1 MSSIDKR
8 TPQAVNYAK
17 LPNPGPFL
25 ARIVNNADPMKM
37 GSLEVE
43 LLRPVGNHKDAGQ
56 QLFTVKYLSP
66 FYGVTGIDHN
76 GTNSGDFNDTQK
88 SYGFWAV
95 PPDVGVI
102 VMVIFVE
109 ADPGQG
115 FWMGC
120 VQDTYMNHM
129 IPGIAASHYSQ
140 PQSRDQDDT
149 QWKGMASTKEL
160 YGSFCLPVGEIN
172 RAEFKKSENAPTP
185 NPDVDVNKKPVH
197 PIAKWLYEQGNLHDP
212 VRGVY
217 SSSARRESPSNVYG
231 WSTPGPRDKRQG
243 AKKGKIGRREGKIDT
258 FVSRM
263 GGFCIV
269 MDDGDERFLRKT
281 RPWEGPSDYADI
293 EKGEQGLVDWPR
305 DEAFRIRTRKGAQ
318 ILLHCS
324 EDLIFITNSRGTA
337 WMEFTSRGAINIHA
351 AEGVHFGTDADISMS
366 AGRDIIQS
374 SQRDIVS
381 NAAATHSV
389 EAGNR
394 ISMASDTHIHMAA
407 KQGDIGMAG
416 QSIAVQGD
424 NNLHLSATNIQ
435 YNGANHE
442 MSVGQNFHQTISG
455 NYELRAANMFLT
467 ADNEFHGMA
476 GTNMLMRGRA
486 VDMSSANTFVVNAGT
501 GGVFQAGEAMQVSG
515 GTMTSIAAENGP
527 VALGAGGSGGTINF
541 TGKKGM
547 LFNTDSFGVKGSTV
561 ALQGKEIHLN
571 GSTQVADASVP
582 LAVHNFREPV
592 EANWVGGISPPYSAM
607 GGDTTYIQTAKFAN
621 KSLSFPPA
629 PTKTHVSRSVQ
640 DSAEN
645 QNPEKYNMHVND
657 RLNPVNASP
666 NSDDPGSYTQDSNQV
681 ADPASFGNN
690 NGDSQEECPVNYGGG
705 GVPGDHA
712 GWASLR
718 SGRDA
723 AHELDQ
729 SYDGSPTDQ
738 YGGSVRVSGAWT
750 KDQEF
755 IQKAGQVAGT
765 IGITRNELLGIIF
778 LESGCNPQA
787 GKVGGHVGLLQFS
800 AASATE
806 VGTSQGALKSM
817 NRVQQMEYVQRY
829 FQKKASQF
837 GKPDGVGAAYMLVA
851 LPAWSN
857 RPYTQPLASGN
868 PGDKYYSYWKA
879 NPAWRDS
886 QLPGQPITKRGIEAA
901 VKKRVRGVE
910 AALGGGSSGSTG
922 PASSPTTPSSS
933 AASQVGISQT
943 PGPQWPVTAA
953 GTNPR

>member
-1 MSSIDKR
+1 MSSVDKR
-8 TPQAVNYAK
+8 TPQSVNYAK

-56 QLFTVKYLSP
+56 QLFTVRYLSP

-76 GTNSGDFNDTQK
+76 GTNANDFNDTQK

-140 PQSRDQDDT
+140 PQSRDHDDT
-149 QWKGMASTKEL
+149 QWKSLASTMEL
-160 YGSFCLPVGEIN
+160 YGSMCLPVGEIN
-172 RAEFKKSENAPTP
+172 RKEFKSSDKAPNP
-185 NPDVDVNKKPVH
+185 NPDVDVNRKPVH
-197 PIAKWLYEQGNLHDP
+197 PIAKWLYLQGNLHDP
-212 VRGVY
+212 VRGIY

-281 RPWEGPSDYADI
+281 RPWEGPSDYADV

-318 ILLHCS
+318 ILMHCS

-407 KQGDIGMAG
+407 KQGDVGVAG
-416 QSIAVQGD
+416 KSIAIEGTHNVNLAA
-424 NNLHLSATNIQ
+424 NNIGYH
-435 YNGANHE
+435 GANHE
-442 MSVGQNFHQTISG
+442 MHVGQNYHLTVDGS
-455 NYELRAANMFLT
+455 YEVRATNMFFT
-467 ADNEFHGMA
+467 ADSEMHQMA
-476 GTNMLMRGRA
+476 GTNFIARGRA
-486 VDMSSANTFVVNAGT
+486 VDLSSQNTFVVNGGT
-501 GGVFQAGEAMQVSG
+501 GTVVQSG
-515 GTMTSIAAENGP
+515 GPTQISGKTLLSMAAEDGP
-527 VALGAGGSGGTINF
+527 LAMGAGGGNGVMNFSAKSGV
-541 TGKKGM
+541 
-547 LFNTDSFGVKGSTV
+547 LYNTSNFGVKGANV
-561 ALQGKEIHLN
+561 AIQADRIDLN
-571 GSTQVADASVP
+571 GVEVAEAKVP
-582 LAVHNFREPV
+582 MAVHNYREPV
-592 EANWVGGISPPYSAM
+592 EANEAGVNTVRFGGI
-607 GGDTTYIQTAKFAN
+607 GGDTSYIQAHNFAKKA
-621 KSLSFPPA
+621 FPHNPA
-629 PTKTHVSRSVQ
+629 KVHPNRSVQ
-640 DSAEN
+640 ETAEN
-645 QNPEKYNMHVND
+645 QNPEAFNSAAND
-657 RLNPVNASP
+657 RLNPVSQSP
-666 NSDDPGSYTQDSNQV
+666 NTDDPGTFTQDSNQV
-681 ADPASFGNN
+681 ADGANFGGNN
-690 NGDSQEECPVNYGGG
+690 GSRNSQEECPVNYGGSG
-705 GVPGDHA
+705 APGDHA

-718 SGRDA
+718 SGRDG
-723 AHELDQ
+723 AHDLDQ
-729 SYDGSPTDQ
+729 SYDGSPSDEF
-738 YGGSVRVSGAWT
+738 GGSARVSGSWT
-750 KDQEF
+750 KDQAF
-755 IQKAGQVAGT
+755 LQKSAEVASG
-765 IGITRNELLGIIF
+765 IGITRNELLGIMF
-778 LESGCNPQA
+778 LESSCNPQA
-787 GKVGGHVGLLQFS
+787 GKVGGHVGLIQFS
-800 AASATE
+800 AASAAA
-806 VGTSQGALKSM
+806 VGTTQGALKNM
-817 NRVQQMEYVQRY
+817 DRVQQLEYVKKY
-829 FQKKASQF
+829 FAQYGRATS
-837 GKPDGVGAAYMLVA
+837 VGQAYAMVA
-851 LPAWSN
+851 LPAWRN
-857 RPYTQPLASGN
+857 RPYTQPLATGN
-868 PGDKYYSYWKA
+868 PGDKYYSYWKQ
-879 NPAWRDS
+879 NPAWHDT
-886 QLPGQPITKRGIEAA
+886 QLPGQPVTLRGIDNA
-901 VKKRVRGVE
+901 VKKRVRGVD
-910 AALGGGSSGSTG
+910 AALGGSSGSTPSAG
-922 PASSPTTPSSS
+922 TSPTTPSSGGTTTTGS
-933 AASQVGISQT
+933 A
-943 PGPQWPVTAA
+943 
-953 GTNPR
+953 TNPK